1 MIQIFFAATA
11 IAYRR
16 SDAFT
21 VAIVEG
27 VVLIV
32 VVVIP
37 VACPVASR
45 MVPVVVWS
53 EVTMMMVPWMEM
65 MVVEWVIVT
74 PAPAII
80 KAPVVISVVVGT
92 HIIAWPPPIVA

>member
-1 MIQIFFAATA
+1 MIQIFFAATT

-45 MVPVVVWS
+45 MVPVV
-53 EVTMMMVPWMEM
+53 PWMEM

-80 KAPVVISVVVGT
+80 KAPIVVSIVVGT

>member
-1 MIQIFFAATA
+1 MIQIFFAVAT
-11 IAYRR
+11 IAYGR
-16 SDAFT
+16 SDAFAVT
-21 VAIVEG
+21 IVEG

-53 EVTMMMVPWMEM
+53 EVAMMMVPRVEM
-65 MVVEWVIVT
+65 MVVEWVIVA

-80 KAPVVISVVVGT
+80 EAPVVVAIVVWT